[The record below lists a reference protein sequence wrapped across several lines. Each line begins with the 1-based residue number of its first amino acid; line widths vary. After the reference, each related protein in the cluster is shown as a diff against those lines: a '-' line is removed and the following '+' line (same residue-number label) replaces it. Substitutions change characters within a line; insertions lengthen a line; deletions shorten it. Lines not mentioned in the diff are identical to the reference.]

1 LAIVQFRSWPCA
13 AVALSTSLL
22 QGCSGGGSPA
32 SAGDL
37 GDAAGSMTDANVG
50 TRDSSTDDSP
60 GAQDSA
66 ASSDVASSPDTGAS
80 ASDAGASDSGSSAS
94 DSGSDEA
101 ATTSAGCAPGTN
113 SYADSFAAFDTS
125 TWSCEFS
132 CPTVAAGT
140 ATFALLP
147 NIAPN
152 NNGSWSK
159 ARFLPHRFT
168 CGKFE
173 ATFALT
179 SRPSQP
185 VWWGIALWDD
195 GPLPDMSQF
204 NEINFGITTDESAS
218 NTQMRFES
226 TKLGNGV
233 SLVVDTGVDLY
244 DGSVHVGQ
252 LAYDATR
259 VELYFDGR
267 LLQTITDTTVI
278 PTGPMDF
285 LLGTRLVTTPTLTSE
300 FDEKVSHTKLEW

>member
-1 LAIVQFRSWPCA
+1 V
-13 AVALSTSLL
+13 LSAGLL
-22 QGCSGGGSPA
+22 QGCSEGGSSR
-32 SAGDL
+32 SAADL
-37 GDAAGSMTDANVG
+37 GDAAGTMTDANDG
-50 TRDSSTDDSP
+50 TRDSSIGDSR

-66 ASSDVASSPDTGAS
+66 PSSDRGASSQDTGAS
-80 ASDAGASDSGSSAS
+80 ASDAGASDSNSSAS

-101 ATTSAGCAPGTN
+101 STLSAGCTPGTS

-125 TWSCEFS
+125 IWTCEYS

-147 NIAPN
+147 GIAPN

-173 ATFALT
+173 ARFALT
-179 SRPSQP
+179 GRPSQP
-185 VWWGIALWDD
+185 VWWGVALWDD
-195 GPLPDMSQF
+195 GPLPDMSQY
-204 NEINFGITTDESAS
+204 NEINFGITTSESAS

-244 DGSVHVGQ
+244 DGSFHVGQ
-252 LAYDATR
+252 LAYDSTR
-259 VELYFDGR
+259 VELYFDGK

-278 PTGPMDF
+278 PTDPMDF
-285 LLGTRLVTTPTLTSE
+285 LLGTRLVNTPTLTSE
-300 FDEKVSHTKLEW
+300 FDEKVSHAQLEW

>member
-1 LAIVQFRSWPCA
+1 MEPRSWPCSA
-13 AVALSTSLL
+13 AFFALASALSAGVL
-22 QGCSGGGSPA
+22 QGCSGGGSPG

-37 GDAAGSMTDANVG
+37 GDAAGMMTDANGG
-50 TRDSSTDDSP
+50 TRDSSTEDSP
-60 GAQDSA
+60 ASQDSA
-66 ASSDVASSPDTGAS
+66 SSSDTGSS
-80 ASDAGASDSGSSAS
+80 ASDAGASDSDSGAS
-94 DSGSDEA
+94 DSGTGEA
-101 ATTSAGCAPGTN
+101 ATPSAGCTPGTN

-125 TWSCEFS
+125 IWSCEYS

-147 NIAPN
+147 GIAPN

-185 VWWGIALWDD
+185 VWWGVALWDD
-195 GPLPDMSQF
+195 GPLPDMSQY

-259 VELYFDGR
+259 VELYFDGK

-300 FDEKVSHTKLEW
+300 FDEKVSHTQLEW